1 MKILKAN
8 SISKKF
14 GNVQA
19 VNSLSFE
26 VDESTVFGILGPN
39 GAGKSTTIR
48 MITNILMPD
57 GGEITYLDKPL
68 DSEYQKLIGF
78 LPEERGLYKKL
89 KVIDQLV
96 YFARLKGMTAA
107 DARSEGLAWLKRFD
121 ARDWEKKK
129 IQELSKGMQQKVQFI
144 STIMHKPKILILD
157 EPFSGFDPVN
167 ADFLKTII
175 RELRNSGTTVFFS
188 THIMEQAE
196 QMCDYICLINK
207 GQKLLAGNLREVKK
221 QFSKDTIVIEFEG
234 KPDFLDKFSG
244 LSFINKTDTRAEFR
258 IKNPELTPN
267 DILRAAAESVSVY
280 EFSVSEPSLHEIFVD
295 VVSKEGEKSND

>member
-1 MKILKAN
+1 
-8 SISKKF
+8 
-14 GNVQA
+14 
-19 VNSLSFE
+19 
-26 VDESTVFGILGPN
+26 
-39 GAGKSTTIR
+39 
-48 MITNILMPD
+48 
-57 GGEITYLDKPL
+57 
-68 DSEYQKLIGF
+68 
-78 LPEERGLYKKL
+78 
-89 KVIDQLV
+89 
-96 YFARLKGMTAA
+96 MTAA